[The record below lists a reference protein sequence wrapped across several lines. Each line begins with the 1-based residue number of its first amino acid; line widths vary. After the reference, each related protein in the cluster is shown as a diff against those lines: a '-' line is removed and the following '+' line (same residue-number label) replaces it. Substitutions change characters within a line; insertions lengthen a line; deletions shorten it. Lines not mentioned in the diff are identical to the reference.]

1 MARDPR
7 YDILFEPVKIGPKT
21 AKNRFYQV
29 PHCTGSG
36 YRFPHT
42 VAALRGM
49 KAEGGWGVV
58 NTEWCSIHPTG
69 DTTPTSSARLWSDE
83 DVAANALM
91 TDAVHEHGA
100 LAGCQLGHPGLYSHN
115 RYSRLP
121 TMGPSPRPLTI
132 QDFPAQGRAMDR
144 DDIRDVLRW
153 HRNAT
158 RRAIE
163 AGFDIVYLYAGHG
176 MTIFT
181 DFLSPRINQRTDEY
195 GGSLENRARL
205 LREAFGEVHDEA
217 AGRCAVAIRFCV
229 DERTGPGCI
238 GPEDGRAVIEM
249 MAEMPDL
256 WDVTVEAY
264 NDILGSRYRKEGWQE
279 PGIAFI
285 KQVTTK
291 PVVGVGRFTSPDT
304 MVSMVKRG
312 VLDLIGAA
320 RPSIADP
327 FLPKKIEEGRS
338 EDIRECIGCNICLAS
353 NSLTVPI
360 RCSQNPT
367 MSEEWRRGWHPEQVP
382 AKGSDGR
389 VLVVG
394 AGPAGLEAARAAGA
408 RGYQVT
414 LADAGRDL
422 GGHLNRFIKM
432 PGFAEWARVRDWRVG
447 QIEKMNN
454 IAVFRESCLAA
465 DDIIDFG
472 CEHVIVAT
480 GAHWRRDGVG
490 LVHFHPVDGYDQ
502 GNVLTPDDVLSG
514 TEIRSPVVIY
524 DDDSY
529 VTGAALAELL
539 ANQGH
544 DVTIVTP
551 HAEISPCSQ
560 FTLEQP
566 IVHACLVT
574 QGVEV
579 ILNHNLEAIGA
590 GDVRIAGKF
599 GEAAVT
605 REAATM
611 VLVTMRASDDTLF
624 HDLKQRQADRLIPGL
639 QSLQAAGDC
648 RNPSLVAEAVYSGHR
663 AARQLDAP
671 ENPDLPFR
679 VEQVPASFEPPLPN
693 QG

>member
-1 MARDPR
+1 MTRDPR
-7 YDILFEPVKIGPKT
+7 YNILFEPVKIGPKT

-49 KAEGGWGVV
+49 KAEGGWGVI
-58 NTEWCSIHPTG
+58 NTEWCSIHPSG
-69 DTTPTSSARLWSDE
+69 DTTPTSSARLWTDE
-83 DVAANALM
+83 DVATNALM
-91 TDAVHEHGA
+91 TDAVHEHDA
-100 LAGCQLGHPGLYSHN
+100 LAGCQFGHPGLYSHN

-121 TMGPSPRPLTI
+121 TIGPSPRPLTI

-144 DDIRDVLRW
+144 DDIRNVLRW

-205 LREAFGEVHDEA
+205 LREAFDEVHDEA

-238 GPEDGRAVIEM
+238 GPEEGRAVVEM
-249 MAEMPDL
+249 MAEVPDL

-279 PGIAFI
+279 SGIDFV

-327 FLPKKIEEGRS
+327 FIPKKIEEGRP
-338 EDIRECIGCNICLAS
+338 EDIRECIGCNVCLAS

-367 MSEEWRRGWHPEQVP
+367 ISEEWRRGWHPEQIP
-382 AKGSDGR
+382 TKGSNGR
-389 VLVVG
+389 VLVIG
-394 AGPAGLEAARAAGA
+394 AGPAGLEAARAAGD

-414 LADAGRDL
+414 LAEAGRDL
-422 GGHLNRFIKM
+422 GGHLNRFTRM
-432 PGFAEWARVRDWRVG
+432 PGFSEWARVRDWRVG

-454 IAVFRESCLAA
+454 VAVFLESNLGAE
-465 DDIIDFG
+465 DVTEFG
-472 CEHVIVAT
+472 VEHLIVAT
-480 GAHWRRDGVG
+480 GSHWRRDGVG
-490 LVHFHPVDGYDQ
+490 LVHFHPVDGHDR
-502 GNVLTPDDVLSG
+502 GHVLTPDDVLSG
-514 TEIRSPVVIY
+514 AEIRSPVVIY

-529 VTGAALAELL
+529 VTGAAL
-539 ANQGH
+539 
-544 DVTIVTP
+544 DYR
-551 HAEISPCSQ
+551 
-560 FTLEQP
+560 
-566 IVHACLVT
+566 
-574 QGVEV
+574 
-579 ILNHNLEAIGA
+579 
-590 GDVRIAGKF
+590 RI
-599 GEAAVT
+599 
-605 REAATM
+605 
-611 VLVTMRASDDTLF
+611 
-624 HDLKQRQADRLIPGL
+624 
-639 QSLQAAGDC
+639 
-648 RNPSLVAEAVYSGHR
+648 Y
-663 AARQLDAP
+663 
-671 ENPDLPFR
+671 
-679 VEQVPASFEPPLPN
+679 
-693 QG
+693 